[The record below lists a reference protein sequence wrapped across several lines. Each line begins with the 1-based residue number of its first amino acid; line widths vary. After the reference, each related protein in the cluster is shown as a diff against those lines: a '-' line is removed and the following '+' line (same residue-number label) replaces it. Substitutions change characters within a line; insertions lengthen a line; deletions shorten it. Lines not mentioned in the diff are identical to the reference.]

1 LRKNAVTKRVKERQA
16 GKSVTPGYER
26 FRTQIRRILGE
37 AKHPMTWA
45 EIKETGGF
53 PQKVPNNKWV
63 KWMEED
69 IGLIREKTREGG
81 IVWKLK

>member
-1 LRKNAVTKRVKERQA
+1 MTKRVKERQT

-26 FRTQIRRILGE
+26 FRTQIWRLLKKAE
-37 AKHPMTWA
+37 QPMTWT
-45 EIKETGGF
+45 EIKEVGGF

-69 IGLIREKTREGG
+69 IGLIREKTREGRT
-81 IVWKLK
+81 VWKLK